1 MLASYKFVPYGQNAQ
16 THFKIIEVRT
26 DKICI
31 FSKKGIIENELSN
44 IFAKNCH
51 FSDGRFLYVLLSPTT
66 GSVVVWSKD
75 QTTNMTDED

>member
-1 MLASYKFVPYGQNAQ
+1 MLASYKFVPYGQNAK

-31 FSKKGIIENELSN
+31 YSRKGTIENELSN

-66 GSVVVWSKD
+66 GSVIVWNKD
-75 QTTNMTDED
+75 NSGNIAPED